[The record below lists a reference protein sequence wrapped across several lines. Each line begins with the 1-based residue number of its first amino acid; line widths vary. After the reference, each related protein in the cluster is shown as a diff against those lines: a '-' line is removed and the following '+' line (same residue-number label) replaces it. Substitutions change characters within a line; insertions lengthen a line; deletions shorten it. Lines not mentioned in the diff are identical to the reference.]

1 MPPTPKAL
9 HELVSAIP
17 AKTLQAYVLAHL
29 PTAPP
34 DTLSALVS
42 FFAALTPPPLL
53 HCVRC
58 HSDYTEIENDNRSC
72 QVPHDEYNYEIE
84 WVGPLGRD
92 GYEYETQ
99 YFCCGKT
106 VDGEGDRGPPDGWCY
121 EGRHTVCTAF
131 ATRLRTKC

>member
-1 MPPTPKAL
+1 MASPLPPTPEAL
-9 HELVSAIP
+9 HDLVSTIP

-58 HSDYTEIENDNRSC
+58 HSDYMEIENDNRSC
-72 QVPHDEYNYEIE
+72 QVPHDEDSAFVE
-84 WVGPLGRD
+84 WVSSIGRN
-92 GYEYETQ
+92 GSEYETQ
-99 YFCCGKT
+99 YGCCG
-106 VDGEGDRGPPDGWCY
+106 
-121 EGRHTVCTAF
+121 
-131 ATRLRTKC
+131 